1 MTQEKP
7 KEKQWIYTLDGE
19 SYRVNLLPPEAQQ
32 ALKVLL
38 TLDKEQKELNVRNA
52 ICRAATEQLNSILHN
67 NLTEEALIGE
77 IGDEDKKEED
87 KEEEESLP
95 W

>member
-77 IGDEDKKEED
+77 ED
-87 KEEEESLP
+87 KEEEESLVSESKDN
-95 W
+95 

>member
-52 ICRAATEQLNSILHN
+52 ICRAATEQLNSILHD